1 MSFFLLSYQEIRP
14 CKIWWKEIRQS
25 TYWDLIERVV
35 WHMSLE
41 MRFFFLLNNILYD
54 IWNINVFGE
63 RVETFCQT
71 YHVCKST
78 IKM

>member
-1 MSFFLLSYQEIRP
+1 MSFFFFPIKKLDQ

-25 TYWDLIERVV
+25 TYWDLIERVI
-35 WHMSLE
+35 WHMSSE
-41 MRFFFLLNNILYD
+41 MRFFFFLIMYYMT
-54 IWNINVFGE
+54 WNINVFGE
-63 RVETFCQT
+63 RVETFCPT